1 MQRYDTQP
9 TADHRR
15 AAGDHIQ
22 ARRRDFNATECLAN
36 IRRQCDLAKQTANE
50 YRERFMG
57 LNLKYA
63 DGQPNAG
70 QPLTDE
76 DKKKFADDSPILELI
91 PTVKRLEEKNK
102 PKPSLRMGL

>member
-1 MQRYDTQP
+1 MS
-9 TADHRR
+9 
-15 AAGDHIQ
+15 
-22 ARRRDFNATECLAN
+22 
-36 IRRQCDLAKQTANE
+36 
-50 YRERFMG
+50 

-91 PTVKRLEEKNK
+91 PTVKRLDEEKQT
-102 PKPSLRMGL
+102 